1 MSKEKLE
8 RHVRLLKEG
17 DTSAFDYVYERTHR
31 SVYFAAL
38 YVLHDKMLAED
49 AMQEAFVRAISVIGQ
64 YREGTNFT
72 AWITTMVAPSPSTP
86 SRSVPAKSQPTFT
99 NRPTV
104 TAVRS
109 SRCPTSSTS
118 PQRCWTRR
126 NTK

>member
-17 DTSAFDYVYERTHR
+17 DTSAFDYIYERTHR

-72 AWITTMVAPSPSTP
+72 AWITTIGRSIALNSLKKRSREVAEMMGMPIG
-86 SRSVPAKSQPTFT
+86 
-99 NRPTV
+99 TV
-104 TAVRS
+104 TWKNNEALKKLKNKLQSEDGV
-109 SRCPTSSTS
+109 
-118 PQRCWTRR
+118 
-126 NTK
+126 